1 MDTPSKTARVFVV
14 DGSNR
19 DLLCVQLK
27 GGLVLARMD
36 KPNRQFSVHVES
48 PCLTKVSADLDG
60 NPVLHTDDCLP
71 PGNHVLT
78 NAGFKFVPG
87 TAVAPESAVQP
98 VLGETDQYLRD
109 LGVEVE
115 ADSAPVPKPY
125 IGSPGG
131 VLTLRLGYF
140 VQDNGEFVPDRGRE
154 GDTLVIKLNTV
165 ADFDHAIA
173 SNLHRIEVPTD
184 PEHPETPVCGTC
196 HLHGDGQTH

>member
-36 KPNRQFSVHVES
+36 KPNRQFSVHIES

-60 NPVLHTDDCLP
+60 NPVLNTDDCLP

-78 NAGFKFVPG
+78 NASLKFVPG
-87 TAVAPESAVQP
+87 TTVDPESVTQP
-98 VLGETDQYLRD
+98 VLDETDQYLRD
-109 LGVEVE
+109 LGLEVE
-115 ADSAPVPKPY
+115 AERVPVPKPY
-125 IGSPGG
+125 VGSPGG
-131 VLTLRLGYF
+131 VLTLHLGYF
-140 VQDNGEFVPDRGRE
+140 VQDNGQFVPDRGRE
-154 GDTLVIKLNTV
+154 GDKLVIKLNTV
-165 ADFDHAIA
+165 ADFDRAVA
-173 SNLHRIEVPTD
+173 SNLHRIESPTD

-196 HLHGDGQTH
+196 HAHGGRHSH